1 MLLVLVIGV
10 CCAATAS
17 GGAAGSHETSFWVH
31 ASLPDSWGRGY
42 WDTSPPAPPAHPAT
56 IQQVA
61 AAAKLLTGNYS
72 ANTLYLLYH
81 DEVSWGV
88 AQPLFR
94 AWHAAAAPG
103 VELVPTL
110 LFRSYN
116 ASEGIDPFGG
126 HLNFGAATSN
136 TTLDSMMSVFA
147 EINPH
152 RLGVFD
158 VYPNRDQGIGPAL
171 AERHGL
177 LLTRVGLQPAEKL
190 PALYRGGGVEDTW
203 SAVCCG
209 RTNELWS
216 ELSCGRSLVKQW
228 AADRMADP
236 RPFAFDLIVVAWD
249 YNMTANGTNPNI
261 DDAAK
266 NQALPAGRTKL
277 VVDAIRSEAMAAGRG
292 GAGGRVGFSSDL
304 TILEADGRVPQRDGR
319 NRSIYATLRAGV
331 LYWGTDGGSYY
342 GRAFRE
348 ITQIYSEL
356 HNEVAP

>member
-1 MLLVLVIGV
+1 
-10 CCAATAS
+10 
-17 GGAAGSHETSFWVH
+17 
-31 ASLPDSWGRGY
+31 
-42 WDTSPPAPPAHPAT
+42 
-56 IQQVA
+56 
-61 AAAKLLTGNYS
+61 
-72 ANTLYLLYH
+72 
-81 DEVSWGV
+81 
-88 AQPLFR
+88 
-94 AWHAAAAPG
+94 

-116 ASEGIDPFGG
+116 ASEGIDAFGG

-216 ELSCGRSLVKQW
+216 ELSCGRSLVRQW